1 MRPTSL
7 KYYLASVIKA
17 AAANCDIFKIFQF
30 YLFLLTPVV
39 KMVTPIASR
48 FAVLPV
54 DDDGDTS
61 RRITAKSLKKKE
73 AQQSKQQMNTGT
85 KQDTKKK
92 QNKKK
97 PDQVRKTFN

>member
-1 MRPTSL
+1 
-7 KYYLASVIKA
+7 
-17 AAANCDIFKIFQF
+17 
-30 YLFLLTPVV
+30 
-39 KMVTPIASR
+39 MVTPIASR

-73 AQQSKQQMNTGT
+73 VQQSKQQMNTGS

-97 PDQVRKTFN
+97 PDQVRNRLQVFLTEEFSLERKQP

>member
-1 MRPTSL
+1 
-7 KYYLASVIKA
+7 
-17 AAANCDIFKIFQF
+17 
-30 YLFLLTPVV
+30 
-39 KMVTPIASR
+39 MVTPIASR

-73 AQQSKQQMNTGT
+73 AQQSKQQMNSGT

-97 PDQVRKTFN
+97 PDQVRNTFNWWVLSSLERNSPKGSSPHLDISQMIAKVFQNNKP

>member
-1 MRPTSL
+1 
-7 KYYLASVIKA
+7 
-17 AAANCDIFKIFQF
+17 
-30 YLFLLTPVV
+30 
-39 KMVTPIASR
+39 MVTPIASR

-73 AQQSKQQMNTGT
+73 VQQSKQQMNTGS

-97 PDQVRKTFN
+97 PDQVRKTGIFN